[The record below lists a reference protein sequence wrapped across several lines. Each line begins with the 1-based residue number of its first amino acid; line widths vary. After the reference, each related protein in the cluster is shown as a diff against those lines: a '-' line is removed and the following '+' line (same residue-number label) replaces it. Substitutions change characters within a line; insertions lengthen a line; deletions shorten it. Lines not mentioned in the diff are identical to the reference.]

1 MGVTLPVEG
10 RGGKEM
16 QTSFSFVSIYPRA
29 WQQQRGRDR
38 KEMQTSCSNV
48 LMFPCTPTMQDTW
61 VIDSIFGTPIA
72 PSSSW
77 YSLDVFLHNTIPT
90 LVNRKSSRILFAGC

>member
-38 KEMQTSCSNV
+38 KEMETSCSNV
-48 LMFPCTPTMQDTW
+48 IMFPCTPTTQDTW

-72 PSSSW
+72 PSSSL
-77 YSLDVFLHNTIPT
+77 YSLDVFYTIQYLH
-90 LVNRKSSRILFAGC
+90 